1 MEFSQ
6 DMKFPKVKKTYCSKC
21 KKHTEHK
28 VALAKRKGLNATHHQ
43 TRDSRK
49 RQQLRN
55 RGVGIGSG
63 NSGKYS
69 RPPIAKRKMTGKKL
83 TKKTDFRFTCAEC
96 SYIQVQSGG
105 MRLKKVEV
113 A

>member
-1 MEFSQ
+1 
-6 DMKFPKVKKTYCSKC
+6 MKVPKQMNRYCAKC

-28 VALAKRKGLNATHHQ
+28 VAQAKRKGLNATHHQ

-49 RQQLRN
+49 RQSLRD

-63 NSGKYS
+63 NKGKYS

-83 TKKTDFRFTCAEC
+83 TKKTDFRYTCGVC
-96 SYIQVQSGG
+96 KKISVQATG
-105 MRLKKVEV
+105 MRLKKVDLQ
-113 A
+113 